1 MRKTLQW
8 LAAQARSQSVQ
19 GTYGIEPTLPN
30 VRLYAILEDIYL
42 LIETMYLFLD
52 LLKCKPTV
60 S

>member
-30 VRLYAILEDIYL
+30 VRLYAILEDI
-42 LIETMYLFLD
+42 
-52 LLKCKPTV
+52 
-60 S
+60 